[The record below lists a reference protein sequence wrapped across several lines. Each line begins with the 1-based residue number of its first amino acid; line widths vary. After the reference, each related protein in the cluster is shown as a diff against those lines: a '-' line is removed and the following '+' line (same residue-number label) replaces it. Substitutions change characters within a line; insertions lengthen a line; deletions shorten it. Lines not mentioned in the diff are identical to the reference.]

1 MAATFEIKQGQIV
14 KFLKKISYI
23 NVPFPVRK
31 YPKCASV
38 LLPFFLEN
46 ICYKGLD
53 RLLHLKKLYL
63 TRNRIQVLENL
74 DKNKNLEVRNIY
86 ITSLGSQRC
95 PGYWKLLDSRL
106 PARERFYDWTNKQ
119 TDKQRWNFIRI
130 DIYRVTHRL

>member
-23 NVPFPVRK
+23 NVPFSVRK

-95 PGYWKLLDSRL
+95 PGYWKLLQPFTRT
-106 PARERFYDWTNKQ
+106 WTILWLDKQ
-119 TDKQRWNFIRI
+119 TDRQTEMTTL
-130 DIYRVTHRL
+130 YV